1 MFWRLGYASLL
12 DPDEAHYAELTRE
25 MLHAGNWLVP
35 LLDGRPFIDKPVL
48 FHWLQGASV
57 WLIGE
62 TELAARL
69 PSALAAL
76 ALFTMTRWAGM
87 ALLGAEAGEWGA
99 LMFATIPATFALSS
113 IALFDMVFT
122 AFLFGGIACLLVAA
136 TCARRRAEIA
146 GYALVTLAV
155 MTKGPVALVLA
166 GGFLG
171 AAALAGRDTREIV
184 QRLRWKTG
192 LVCVVLAA
200 SPWFVWMSIQFG
212 DAFVHGYLL
221 AGNVW
226 YFTQPEVFSGRAVS
240 HTFYVRAF
248 AGAFFP
254 WSAVFVGRAMDLVQ
268 KPARQAMSTEE
279 KLLFLWIA
287 VVIGFFTA
295 ARFKLDHYIY
305 PAAPACCLIAAH
317 AWRLALADTE
327 RRARF
332 TRMSVFVIAGV
343 MIVAG
348 SFGSVF
354 LFKLNLELPAI
365 AIFLPLA
372 LLAGGIA
379 LMTQAAQRDWDVP
392 RSPAIPVATLVAAY
406 FVVVAVGYPALE
418 QTHPTAIVARALRE
432 TTSAS
437 TPVAIY
443 RLERWRASLRY
454 YLERPVG
461 RLETPDDLRGYLTQP
476 RPVYV
481 VLLRKDYDALRAE
494 GVPLHSVFR
503 RRAVEGTE
511 GKGLRRQRWGYL
523 VVASNVPR
531 HQHRHPGGP
540 IGIFRSDH

>member
-1 MFWRLGYASLL
+1 VVFWRLGYASLL

-57 WLIGE
+57 WLLGE

-76 ALFTMTRWAGM
+76 ALFTATRWAGM
-87 ALLGAEAGEWGA
+87 TLLGAEAGEWGA
-99 LMFATIPATFALSS
+99 IMFATIPATFALSS

-122 AFLFGGIACLLVAA
+122 AFLFGGIACLLVGAK
-136 TCARRRAEIA
+136 CARRRSEIV
-146 GYALVTLAV
+146 GYALLTLAV
-155 MTKGPVALVLA
+155 MTKGPVALILVGA
-166 GGFLG
+166 FLG
-171 AAALAGRDTREIV
+171 AAAVAGRDTREIV

-192 LVCVVLAA
+192 LASVVAAA
-200 SPWFVWMSIQFG
+200 SPWFVWMSIHFG
-212 DAFVHGYLL
+212 DQFVRGYLL

-226 YFTQPEVFSGRAVS
+226 YFTQPDVFSGRAVS

-254 WSAVFVGRAMDLVQ
+254 WSAVFVGRAMDLVR
-268 KPARQAMSTEE
+268 KPARDAMPTEE
-279 KLLFLWIA
+279 KLLLLWVA
-287 VVIGFFTA
+287 VVIGFFTM

-305 PAAPACCLIAAH
+305 PAAPACCLIAAD
-317 AWRLALADTE
+317 AWRRALADAGSS
-327 RRARF
+327 ARF
-332 TRMSVFVIAGV
+332 TRISVPVVAGV

-354 LFKLNLELPAI
+354 LFQLNLELPAI
-365 AIFLPLA
+365 AILLPFA

-379 LMTQAAQRDWDVP
+379 LMTQSARRNWDVP
-392 RSPAIPVATLVAAY
+392 CSPAIPVTTLVAAY
-406 FVVVAVGYPALE
+406 IVVVAVGYPVLE
-418 QTHPTAIVARALRE
+418 HTRPTAVVARALRE

-437 TPVAIY
+437 TPVGIY

-454 YLERPVG
+454 YLERPVE
-461 RLETPDDLRGYLTQP
+461 RLENPDELRAYLSQP
-476 RPVYV
+476 RAVYV
-481 VLLRKDYDALRAE
+481 VLLRKDYDALRAD
-494 GVPLHSVFR
+494 GVPLHSVYR

-523 VVASNVPR
+523 IVASNVPR
-531 HQHRHPGGP
+531 HQHPRTTVSYRRP
-540 IGIFRSDH
+540 